1 MAAPDSLPG
10 NVQPS
15 AYPRRSFLYRKLA
28 AIGANFGEVG
38 GPVGGAAVALDFGD
52 PDGEA
57 QTAQRLGLADL
68 SVLPHSGF
76 KGAGVVE
83 WLRRQGVEVSEEPN
97 WAPRQTGGG
106 LALRQAAAEVMILG
120 DLSGDGGW
128 PERLKQ
134 AWWAEPVPPETP
146 RGFPMPRD
154 ETHAW
159 LAVTGTHAAAMFA
172 KLCGVDLRPPAFPQG
187 RVAQTSIA
195 RLNGVIVR
203 DDRGDDQGDDQ
214 GGVPFFHLLADCAAA
229 EYLWDCL
236 LDAMAEFDGRPVG
249 LTALRGLGA
258 G

>member
-1 MAAPDSLPG
+1 MVSAD
-10 NVQPS
+10 NVQPN
-15 AYPRRSFLYRKLA
+15 AYARRSFLYRKLA
-28 AIGANFGEVG
+28 AAGANYGE
-38 GPVGGAAVALDFGD
+38 VGGAAVALDFGD
-52 PDGEA
+52 PYGEA
-57 QTAQRLGLADL
+57 RAARRMGLADL
-68 SVLPHSGF
+68 SVLPHTGF

-83 WLRRQGVEVSEEPN
+83 WLRGQGVEVSEEPN
-97 WAPRQTGGG
+97 WAPAQKGGG
-106 LALRQAAAEVMILG
+106 LALRQASAEVMILG
-120 DLSGDGGW
+120 DLSGAGGW

-134 AWWAEPVPPETP
+134 AWWAEPVPPPSP

-159 LAVTGTHAAAMFA
+159 LAVTGAHAAAMFA
-172 KLCGVDLRPPAFPQG
+172 KLCGVDLRAPAFPQG

-203 DDRGDDQGDDQ
+203 DDRGPA
-214 GGVPFFHLLADCAAA
+214 PFFHLLADCAAA

-249 LTALRGLGA
+249 LTALRELGE

>member
-1 MAAPDSLPG
+1 MASTDS
-10 NVQPS
+10 VQPN
-15 AYPRRSFLYRKLA
+15 AYARRSFLYRKLA
-28 AIGANFGEVG
+28 AAGANFGEVG
-38 GPVGGAAVALDFGD
+38 GPVDGAAVVLDFGD

-57 QTAQRLGLADL
+57 RAARRLGLADL
-68 SVLPHSGF
+68 SVLPHTGF
-76 KGAGVVE
+76 KGAGVVA
-83 WLRRQGVEVSEEPN
+83 WLRGQGVEVSEEPN
-97 WAPRQTGGG
+97 WAPRQAGGG

-120 DLSGDGGW
+120 DLSGAGGW
-128 PERLKQ
+128 PERLKA
-134 AWWAEPVPPETP
+134 AWWAEPVPPPSP

-159 LAVTGTHAAAMFA
+159 LAVTGEHAAAMFA
-172 KLCGVDLRPPAFPQG
+172 KLCGVDLRAPAFPQG

-203 DDRGDDQGDDQ
+203 DDRGDDRGA
-214 GGVPFFHLLADCAAA
+214 VPFFHLLADCAAA

-249 LTALRGLGA
+249 LTALRGLGE

>member
-1 MAAPDSLPG
+1 MAAAT

-15 AYPRRSFLYRKLA
+15 AYTRRSFLYRKLA
-28 AIGANFGEVG
+28 AAGANYGEVG
-38 GPVGGAAVALDFGD
+38 DAAVALDFGD
-52 PDGEA
+52 PEGEA
-57 QTAQRLGLADL
+57 QAARRLGLADL
-68 SVLPHSGF
+68 SVLPHTGF
-76 KGAGVVE
+76 KGAGVIE
-83 WLRRQGVEVSEEPN
+83 WLRGQGVEVSETPN
-97 WAPRQTGGG
+97 WAPQQQGGG

-120 DLSGDGGW
+120 DLSGEGGW

-159 LAVTGTHAAAMFA
+159 LAVTGAQAAAMLA
-172 KLCGVDLRPPAFPQG
+172 KLCAIDLRAQAFPQG

-195 RLNGVIVR
+195 RLNGVILR
-203 DDRGDDQGDDQ
+203 DDR

-236 LDAMAEFDGRPVG
+236 RDAMAEFDGRPVG
-249 LTALRGLGA
+249 LTALRGLG
-258 G
+258 

>member
-1 MAAPDSLPG
+1 M
-10 NVQPS
+10 
-15 AYPRRSFLYRKLA
+15 
-28 AIGANFGEVG
+28 
-38 GPVGGAAVALDFGD
+38 ALDFGD
-52 PDGEA
+52 PAGEA
-57 QTAQRLGLADL
+57 AAARRLGLADL
-68 SVLPHSGF
+68 SLLPHTGF
-76 KGAGVVE
+76 KGAGVID
-83 WLRRQGVEVSEEPN
+83 WLRGQGVEVSEQPN
-97 WAPRQTGGG
+97 WAPAQAGGG
-106 LALRQAAAEVMILG
+106 LAVRQAQAEVMILG

-128 PERLKQ
+128 PERLKA
-134 AWWAEPVPPETP
+134 AWWAEPVPPRVP

-159 LAVTGTHAAAMFA
+159 LAVTGAHAAAMFA
-172 KLCGVDLRPPAFPQG
+172 KICGVDLRPRAFPQG

-203 DDRGDDQGDDQ
+203 DDRG
-214 GGVPFFHLLADCAAA
+214 GVPLFHLLADCAAA

>member
-1 MAAPDSLPG
+1 MAAAT
-10 NVQPS
+10 NVQPE
-15 AYPRRSFLYRKLA
+15 AYARRSFLYRKLA
-28 AIGANFGEVG
+28 AVGASFSEI
-38 GPVGGAAVALDFGD
+38 GGAAVALDFGD

-57 QTAQRLGLADL
+57 QIARRLGLADL
-68 SVLPHSGF
+68 SVLPHTGF
-76 KGAGVVE
+76 KGAGVVA
-83 WLRRQGVEVSEEPN
+83 WLRGQGVEVSEQPN
-97 WAPRQTGGG
+97 WAPRQAGGG

-134 AWWAEPVPPETP
+134 AWWAEPVPPQSP

-159 LAVTGTHAAAMFA
+159 LAVTGAHAAAMFA
-172 KLCGVDLRPPAFPQG
+172 KLCAVDLRAPAFPQG

-203 DDRGDDQGDDQ
+203 DDRV
-214 GGVPFFHLLADCAAA
+214 GVPFFHLLADCTAAA
-229 EYLWDCL
+229 YLWDCL
-236 LDAMAEFDGRPVG
+236 RDAMAEFDGAPVG
-249 LTALRGLGA
+249 LTALRGLGE

>member
-1 MAAPDSLPG
+1 VAAAN

-15 AYPRRSFLYRKLA
+15 TYARRSFLYRKLA
-28 AIGANFGEVG
+28 ATGANFGE
-38 GPVGGAAVALDFGD
+38 VGGAAVALDFGD

-57 QTAQRLGLADL
+57 QAARRLGLADL
-68 SVLPHSGF
+68 SVLPHTGF

-83 WLRRQGVEVSEEPN
+83 WLRGQGVEVSEEPN
-97 WAPRQTGGG
+97 WAPQQTSGG
-106 LALRQAAAEVMILG
+106 LAVRQAAAEVMILG
-120 DLSGDGGW
+120 DLSGEGGW
-128 PERLKQ
+128 PERLKA
-134 AWWAEPVPPETP
+134 AWWAEPVPPESP

-159 LAVTGTHAAAMFA
+159 LAVTGAHAATMFA
-172 KLCGVDLRPPAFPQG
+172 KLCGVDLRAPAFPQG

-203 DDRGDDQGDDQ
+203 DDRGDDQ

>member
-1 MAAPDSLPG
+1 MAVPDSA
-10 NVQPS
+10 QPS

-28 AIGANFGEVG
+28 AAGANFGEVY
-38 GPVGGAAVALDFGD
+38 GAAVAMDFGD
-52 PDGEA
+52 AAGEA
-57 QTAQRLGLADL
+57 AVARRMGLADI
-68 SVLPHSGF
+68 SVLPHTGF
-76 KGAGVVE
+76 KGAGVVD

-97 WAPRQTGGG
+97 WAPKQEGGG
-106 LALRQAAAEVMILG
+106 MALRQAQAEVMILG

-159 LAVTGTHAAAMFA
+159 LVVTGAHAATMFA
-172 KLCGVDLRPPAFPQG
+172 KLCAVDLRAQAFPMG
-187 RVAQTSIA
+187 RVAQTSLA
-195 RLNGVIVR
+195 RMNGVILR
-203 DDRGDDQGDDQ
+203 DDR
-214 GGVPFFHLLADCAAA
+214 GGVPFFHLLADCAAV

-236 LDAMAEFDGRPVG
+236 LDAMAEFDGAPVG
-249 LTALRGLGA
+249 LTALRGLGD

>member
-1 MAAPDSLPG
+1 MAAEAAKA

-15 AYPRRSFLYRKLA
+15 AYLRRSFLYRKLA
-28 AIGANFGEVG
+28 AAGANFGEVY
-38 GPVGGAAVALDFGD
+38 GAAVAMDFGD
-52 PDGEA
+52 PEGEA
-57 QTAQRLGLADL
+57 AVARRMGLTDV
-68 SVLPHSGF
+68 SPLPHTGF
-76 KGAGVVE
+76 KGAGAVD

-97 WAPRQTGGG
+97 WALAQAGGG
-106 LALRQAAAEVMILG
+106 LALRQAQAEVMILG

-159 LAVTGTHAAAMFA
+159 LVVTGAQAAAMFA
-172 KLCGVDLRPPAFPQG
+172 KLCAVDLRAEAFPMG

-195 RLNGVIVR
+195 RMNGVIVR
-203 DDRGDDQGDDQ
+203 DDRD
-214 GGVPFFHLLADCAAA
+214 GVPLYHLLADCAAV

-236 LDAMAEFDGRPVG
+236 LDAMAEFDGAPVG
-249 LTALRGLGA
+249 LTALRGLGD

>member
-1 MAAPDSLPG
+1 VAAPDSVPG
-10 NVQPS
+10 NVQPN

-28 AIGANFGEVG
+28 AAGANFGEVG
-38 GPVGGAAVALDFGD
+38 GGAVALDFGD
-52 PDGEA
+52 SDGEA
-57 QTAQRLGLADL
+57 QTARRLGLADL

-97 WAPRQTGGG
+97 WAPRQAGGG
-106 LALRQAAAEVMILG
+106 LALRQASAEVMILG

-159 LAVTGTHAAAMFA
+159 LAVTGAHADAMFA

-203 DDRGDDQGDDQ
+203 DDQ

-258 G
+258 E

>member
-1 MAAPDSLPG
+1 MAAPDS
-10 NVQPS
+10 VQPS
-15 AYPRRSFLYRKLA
+15 ACARRSFLYRKLA
-28 AIGANFGEVG
+28 AAGASFSEI
-38 GPVGGAAVALDFGD
+38 GGAAVALDFGD

-57 QTAQRLGLADL
+57 QAARRLGLADL
-68 SVLPHSGF
+68 SVLPHTGF
-76 KGAGVVE
+76 KGAGVVA
-83 WLRRQGVEVSEEPN
+83 WLRGQGVEVSEEPN
-97 WAPRQTGGG
+97 WAPRQAGGG
-106 LALRQAAAEVMILG
+106 LAVRQAAAEVMILG

-134 AWWAEPVPPETP
+134 AWWAEPVPPPSP

-159 LAVTGTHAAAMFA
+159 LAVTGAHAAAMFA
-172 KLCGVDLRPPAFPQG
+172 KLCAVDLRVPAFPQG

-195 RLNGVIVR
+195 RLNGVLVR
-203 DDRGDDQGDDQ
+203 DDR

-236 LDAMAEFDGRPVG
+236 RDAMAEFDGAPVG
-249 LTALRGLGA
+249 LTALRGLGE

>member
-1 MAAPDSLPG
+1 M
-10 NVQPS
+10 
-15 AYPRRSFLYRKLA
+15 
-28 AIGANFGEVG
+28 
-38 GPVGGAAVALDFGD
+38 
-52 PDGEA
+52 
-57 QTAQRLGLADL
+57 
-68 SVLPHSGF
+68 
-76 KGAGVVE
+76 E
-83 WLRRQGVEVSEEPN
+83 WLRGQGVEVSEEPN

-106 LALRQAAAEVMILG
+106 LAVRQAAAEVMILG

-134 AWWAEPVPPETP
+134 AWWAEPVPPQRP

-159 LAVTGTHAAAMFA
+159 LAVTGEHAAAMFA
-172 KLCGVDLRPPAFPQG
+172 KLCGVDLRAPAFPQG

-203 DDRGDDQGDDQ
+203 DDRGDGRGDDPGDGRGDGRGDDPGDGR
-214 GGVPFFHLLADCAAA
+214 GGVPFYHLLADCAAA

-249 LTALRGLGA
+249 LTALRGLGE

>member
-1 MAAPDSLPG
+1 MAAAD
-10 NVQPS
+10 NVQPN
-15 AYPRRSFLYRKLA
+15 AYARRSFLYRKLA
-28 AIGANFGEVG
+28 AAGANYGE
-38 GPVGGAAVALDFGD
+38 VGGAAVALDFGD
-52 PDGEA
+52 PEGEA
-57 QTAQRLGLADL
+57 RAARRLGLADL
-68 SVLPHSGF
+68 SVLPHTGF
-76 KGAGVVE
+76 KGAGVVD
-83 WLRRQGVEVSEEPN
+83 WLRGQGVEVSEEPN
-97 WAPRQTGGG
+97 WAPAQKGGG

-134 AWWAEPVPPETP
+134 AWWAEPVPPQNP

-159 LAVTGTHAAAMFA
+159 LAVTGAHAAAMFA
-172 KLCGVDLRPPAFPQG
+172 KLCGVDLRAPAFPQG

-203 DDRGDDQGDDQ
+203 DDRGGD
-214 GGVPFFHLLADCAAA
+214 PFFHLLADCASA

-249 LTALRGLGA
+249 LTALRGLGE

>member
-1 MAAPDSLPG
+1 LAAAT

-15 AYPRRSFLYRKLA
+15 AYARRSFLYRKLA
-28 AIGANFGEVG
+28 AAGATYGE
-38 GPVGGAAVALDFGD
+38 VGGAAVALDFGD

-57 QTAQRLGLADL
+57 QAARRMGLADI
-68 SVLPHSGF
+68 SVLPHTGF

-83 WLRRQGVEVSEEPN
+83 WLRGQGVEVSEEPN

-106 LALRQAAAEVMILG
+106 LAVRQAAAEVMILG

-134 AWWAEPVPPETP
+134 AWWAEPVPPERP
-146 RGFPMPRD
+146 RGFAMPRD

-159 LAVTGTHAAAMFA
+159 LAVTGENAAAMFA
-172 KLCGVDLRPPAFPQG
+172 KLCGVDLRAQSFPQG

-203 DDRGDDQGDDQ
+203 DDRGDDRGR
-214 GGVPFFHLLADCAAA
+214 VPFYHLLADCAAA

-249 LTALRGLGA
+249 LTALRGLDEG
-258 G
+258 

>member
-1 MAAPDSLPG
+1 MAAAT

-15 AYPRRSFLYRKLA
+15 AYARRSFLYRKLA
-28 AIGANFGEVG
+28 AAGANYGEI
-38 GPVGGAAVALDFGD
+38 GGAAVALDFGD

-57 QTAQRLGLADL
+57 RAARRLGLADL
-68 SVLPHSGF
+68 SVLPHTGF
-76 KGAGVVE
+76 KGAGVVA
-83 WLRRQGVEVSEEPN
+83 WLRGQGVEVSEEPN
-97 WAPRQTGGG
+97 WAPRLAGGG

-134 AWWAEPVPPETP
+134 AWWAESVPPPSP

-159 LAVTGTHAAAMFA
+159 LAVTGAHAAAMFA
-172 KLCGVDLRPPAFPQG
+172 KLCAVDLRAPAFPQG

-203 DDRGDDQGDDQ
+203 DDRD
-214 GGVPFFHLLADCAAA
+214 GVPFFHLLADCTAA

-236 LDAMAEFDGRPVG
+236 RDAMAEFDGRPVG
-249 LTALRGLGA
+249 LTALRGLGE

>member
-1 MAAPDSLPG
+1 VVAVTD
-10 NVQPS
+10 VQPS
-15 AYPRRSFLYRKLA
+15 AYARRSFLYRKLTDA
-28 AIGANFGEVG
+28 GARFGEAG
-38 GPVGGAAVALDFGD
+38 DAAVALDFGD

-57 QTAQRLGLADL
+57 QAARRMGLADI
-68 SVLPHSGF
+68 SMLPHSGF

-83 WLRRQGVEVSEEPN
+83 WLRGQGVEVSEEPN

-106 LALRQAAAEVMILG
+106 LAVRQAAAEVMILG

-134 AWWAEPVPPETP
+134 AWWAEPVPPQRP

-159 LAVTGTHAAAMFA
+159 LAVTGEHAAAMFA
-172 KLCGVDLRPPAFPQG
+172 KLCGVDLRAQSFPQG

-203 DDRGDDQGDDQ
+203 DDRGDDRDAA
-214 GGVPFFHLLADCAAA
+214 PFYHLLADCAAA

-236 LDAMAEFDGRPVG
+236 LDAMAEFDGQPVG
-249 LTALRGLGA
+249 LTALRGLGE

>member
-1 MAAPDSLPG
+1 MAAPD
-10 NVQPS
+10 NVQPN

-28 AIGANFGEVG
+28 AASANYGE
-38 GPVGGAAVALDFGD
+38 VGGAAVALDFGD

-57 QTAQRLGLADL
+57 LAARRLGLADL
-68 SVLPHSGF
+68 SVLPHTGF
-76 KGAGVVE
+76 KGAGVVT

-97 WAPRQTGGG
+97 WAPRQQGGG
-106 LALRQAAAEVMILG
+106 LALRQANAEVMILG

-134 AWWAEPVPPETP
+134 AWWAEPVPPENP

-159 LAVTGTHAAAMFA
+159 LAVAGAQAAAMFA

-203 DDRGDDQGDDQ
+203 DDRGGDREGDRG

-249 LTALRGLGA
+249 LTALRGLGV